1 MRYLHTLDTDA
12 IRRMEKERQRQEE
25 ERVRKMEL
33 MHEKEHTN
41 KSLYKHVSL

>member
-1 MRYLHTLDTDA
+1 
-12 IRRMEKERQRQEE
+12 MEKERQRQEE